1 MYRKISRSVQNA
13 KSVLFPG
20 MGLRLISLLLST
32 TMVFAGEETTIDGV
46 VHIKN
51 DNIPPLGS
59 EVVTLEEL
67 WRAGGQDDETIFGS
81 IVAAT
86 TDEDGNIY
94 LLDAQLSTVH
104 VYSPEGEFLR
114 TLSREGE
121 GPGEIQRGEDILF
134 LPDGTIGV
142 AHFFTGKVVRFDKDG
157 VPSGTLYPG
166 SDDPT
171 TGGLRSLR
179 NLRLRGNNL
188 VACGGTMVASPG
200 GTAKRTSYIMS
211 ITSDGTEKIR
221 YLDKTT
227 ETSFGRREFIEKDSY
242 FADDDRWA
250 LGPDGKV
257 YAAVERDRYKV
268 HVYDP
273 DGTLIR
279 VIERDY
285 EPRKRTAEEKDRVAE
300 GVVMIINGERVMPD
314 AQIEENAPCISGMWV
329 TDDGTLWVR
338 SSHGGQD
345 QPDGIMITYDLFD
358 ASGHYQKQVSLAC
371 DGDAKE
377 DALYFL
383 ADGKIAL
390 ARGVFSSWLG
400 MFGGSQGEDEG
411 DEPPEM
417 EVILYQMPSQSS
429 LQP

>member
-1 MYRKISRSVQNA
+1 M
-13 KSVLFPG
+13 F
-20 MGLRLISLLLST
+20 
-32 TMVFAGEETTIDGV
+32 VFAFTTLFFV
-46 VHIKN
+46 ALH
-51 DNIPPLGS
+51 
-59 EVVTLEEL
+59 
-67 WRAGGQDDETIFGS
+67 ETIG
-81 IVAAT
+81 
-86 TDEDGNIY
+86 
-94 LLDAQLSTVH
+94 
-104 VYSPEGEFLR
+104 
-114 TLSREGE
+114 
-121 GPGEIQRGEDILF
+121 
-134 LPDGTIGV
+134 
-142 AHFFTGKVVRFDKDG
+142 
-157 VPSGTLYPG
+157 
-166 SDDPT
+166 
-171 TGGLRSLR
+171 
-179 NLRLRGNNL
+179 
-188 VACGGTMVASPG
+188 
-200 GTAKRTSYIMS
+200 
-211 ITSDGTEKIR
+211 
-221 YLDKTT
+221 
-227 ETSFGRREFIEKDSY
+227 
-242 FADDDRWA
+242 
-250 LGPDGKV
+250 GKV

-279 VIERDY
+279 VIEKDY

-417 EVILYQMPSQSS
+417 EVILYQMPSQRNIGI
-429 LQP
+429 QFH